1 MSEALAKAQGAK
13 AASVLLQEFSS
24 TERAAAINS
33 MADALLEHSDEI
45 LQANNLDIE
54 AAKSEGLKES
64 LIDRL
69 ALDAGRLQEIAS
81 NMRDIARQRDLI
93 GQVLSGSTLANG
105 IHIKKVSV
113 PMGVLAMIYEARP
126 NVTADAAALA
136 IKTANTIVLRG
147 GSTAKNS
154 NLVMTKVLQDALA
167 ASGLPRECVQSIE
180 STDRQESVELMGL
193 SGLVDL
199 LIPRGGAKLIQT
211 VIEHA
216 KVPVIETGT
225 GNNHVYVEKS
235 ANFEMAQDI
244 VLNAKTQRTGVCN
257 AIENLLIDRAIAKE
271 FLALIIPTLK
281 EREVEIVATQ
291 EILDLAGD
299 KHVKLATDEDF
310 DTEYLAL
317 KISISLVDGVDE
329 AVSHINAHGSHH
341 SEAIVTESYKMA
353 QTFTN
358 KVDAACVYVNA
369 STRFSDGAIFG
380 LGAEIGISTQKLH
393 ARGPMGAEALISTKY
408 ICEGSGQIRG

>member
-69 ALDAGRLQEIAS
+69 ALDESRLQEIAS

-317 KISISLVDGVDE
+317 KISIALVDGVDE

>member
-154 NLVMTKVLQDALA
+154 NLAMTKVLQDALD
-167 ASGLPRECVQSIE
+167 ASGLPRECIQSIE

-317 KISISLVDGVDE
+317 KISIALVDGVDE